1 MNLISIV
8 IEWGVNK
15 VLRCLGSVPMNRCTR
30 TTPGDARF
38 RPLPDAALPSRIMN
52 STQSLFHLCRMV
64 SKDEWE
70 TEFLG

>member
-1 MNLISIV
+1 
-8 IEWGVNK
+8 
-15 VLRCLGSVPMNRCTR
+15 
-30 TTPGDARF
+30 
-38 RPLPDAALPSRIMN
+38 MN